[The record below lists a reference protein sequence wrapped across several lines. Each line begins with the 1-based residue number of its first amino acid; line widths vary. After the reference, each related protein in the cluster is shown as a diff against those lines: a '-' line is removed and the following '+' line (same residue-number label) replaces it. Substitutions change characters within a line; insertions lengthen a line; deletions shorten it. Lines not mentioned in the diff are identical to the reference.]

1 MVIAHG
7 VKPQSTKGTIHGYIA
22 IDNGISSAG
31 LELANV
37 LVTSPPLHQ
46 SWDAVQKQKLNTAPD
61 PNTQTALYVTE
72 TKHSNTTIIS
82 FLTSPVMLQDPQA
95 MISSLTLRDKNFPL
109 FEFLCS
115 KNAPIF
121 SVNELAIEFFAL
133 NHNDL
138 NLDLLRTKV
147 HIVVSLIT
155 DCV

>member
-1 MVIAHG
+1 MVIACG

-31 LELANV
+31 LELENV

-61 PNTQTALYVTE
+61 PNAQTALYVTE

-82 FLTSPVMLQDPQA
+82 FLTSPVTLQDQQA
-95 MISSLTLRDKNFPL
+95 MISSLTLRDKKFPL
-109 FEFLCS
+109 FEFLCTKYNTS
-115 KNAPIF
+115 F
-121 SVNELAIEFFAL
+121 TVNDLAIKFFAL
-133 NHNDL
+133 NYDNL

-155 DCV
+155 DSV